1 MLSSCSLIEWSQLR
15 FDIQVLMLISCRNLH
30 QSRRGGYSIKCSNL
44 QALSI
49 YIQNV
54 VIKHGKIWR
63 FQIDST
69 DATSKNGR
77 RVCHLRE
84 TWTLCDPETPNTG
97 GCTGASTGAA
107 FMASWLHRLYGE
119 RIHLGNPWRQNLET
133 TWNFTSSNMV
143 NFGTSFSGCKDFLS
157 HWSCSEIKSLFF
169 LCCGKR

>member
-54 VIKHGKIWR
+54 VIKHRKIWR

-107 FMASWLHRLYGE
+107 FMASWLRRLYGE

-133 TWNFTSSNMV
+133 TWNFTSSNVV

-157 HWSCSEIKSLFF
+157 HWSCSEIKPLFF
-169 LCCGKR
+169 PCCGKR